1 MPDGREVESLSEGR
15 VQETSSSGFMGL
27 SRNLWK
33 LAAVM
38 GVAQFSVA
46 LWKWEF
52 SIFLR
57 TMVDPW
63 QMGLIFSF
71 GTLASLI
78 AGFVSGT
85 VADLIGR
92 KRSMAFGLIPVA
104 VGLLAMS
111 YFPLWPLIILQ
122 FGLVWYG
129 LSTIRIISQAMP
141 ADEIARDKG
150 RNPARR
156 FMMVLMPLWF
166 VDGLGPLIGAS
177 LLNSGFTS
185 SDLHGFAAVGAI
197 IAFFVTLLAVEESLD
212 VDIMEKAKAGARIS
226 FRRLGKDFW
235 KLNVGIIGF
244 SFFFTSAISYLGN
257 LSVEEW
263 GVDTV
268 TYGYTWSA
276 FSFTSF
282 VLIYAVSG
290 LADRNLKAALLF
302 SMVGNGL
309 VYIAFGL
316 GSGALGL
323 YVLNIIWAVP
333 FIVWLGTERS
343 LITANVPEES
353 KGRALGTFQ
362 FLMGSTAMISALFG
376 AMIWEITG
384 SLRMVWTIAGV
395 GMLCT
400 VLILVPILRS
410 VKVGNRQD

>member
-1 MPDGREVESLSEGR
+1 MPDGRKAESLGDSQ
-15 VQETSSSGFMGL
+15 VQKPASSSFMGL

-38 GVAQFSVA
+38 GVVQFSVS

-63 QMGLIFSF
+63 QIGLIFSF
-71 GTLASLI
+71 GTLASLV
-78 AGFVSGT
+78 AAFVSGT

-104 VGLLAMS
+104 VGLMAMS
-111 YFPLWPLIILQ
+111 YLSFWPFIILQ

-129 LSTIRIISQAMP
+129 LSTIRVISQAMP
-141 ADEIARDKG
+141 ADEIAKDKG
-150 RNPARR
+150 RNPARK

-166 VDGLGPLIGAS
+166 VDGLGPLVGA
-177 LLNSGFTS
+177 LLLSSGFTS
-185 SDLHGFAAVGAI
+185 SDLHRFAAVGAI
-197 IAFFVTLLAVEESLD
+197 VAFFVVLLVVEESLD
-212 VDIMEKAKAGARIS
+212 ADIMEKARDGAIVS
-226 FRRLGKDFW
+226 FRQLGGDFW
-235 KLNVGIIGF
+235 KLVVGMVGF

-257 LSVEEW
+257 LCVEEW
-263 GVDTV
+263 GVSTV

-282 VLIYAVSG
+282 VLIYVVSG

-302 SMVGNGL
+302 SMVGNAL
-309 VYIAFGL
+309 VYIAFGF

-333 FIVWLGTERS
+333 FIVWIGAEKS

-353 KGRALGTFQ
+353 KGRALGTYQ

-376 AMIWEITG
+376 ALIWEITG

-400 VLILVPILRS
+400 VLVLIPILRS
-410 VKVGNRQD
+410 VESGNR

>member
-1 MPDGREVESLSEGR
+1 MPDGHKAESSNEGHGR
-15 VQETSSSGFMGL
+15 TMSSSGFMGL
-27 SRNLWK
+27 NRNLWK

-38 GVAQFSVA
+38 GVVQFSVA

-71 GTLASLI
+71 GTLASLV

-111 YFPLWPLIILQ
+111 YLSFWPFIILQ

-129 LSTIRIISQAMP
+129 LSTIRVISQAMP
-141 ADEIARDKG
+141 ADEIAKDEG

-166 VDGLGPLIGAS
+166 MDGLGPLIGAS

-185 SDLHGFAAVGAI
+185 SDLHRFAAVGAI
-197 IAFFVTLLAVEESLD
+197 AAFFVVLLVVEESLD
-212 VDIMEKAKAGARIS
+212 ADIMEKARAGAIIS
-226 FRRLGKDFW
+226 FRQLGGGFW
-235 KLNVGIIGF
+235 KLVVGMVGF
-244 SFFFTSAISYLGN
+244 YFFFASAISYLGN

-263 GVDTV
+263 GVSTV
-268 TYGYTWSA
+268 TYGYAWSA

-282 VLIYAVSG
+282 VLIYVVSG
-290 LADRNLKAALLF
+290 LADRNLKGALLL

-309 VYIAFGL
+309 VYIAFGFW
-316 GSGALGL
+316 SGASGL
-323 YVLNIIWAVP
+323 YLLNILWAVP

-343 LITANVPEES
+343 LITANVPEEA
-353 KGRALGTFQ
+353 KGRALGTYH
-362 FLMGSTAMISALFG
+362 FLMSSTAMVSALFG
-376 AMIWEITG
+376 ALLWEVTG
-384 SLRMVWTIAGV
+384 SLRTVWIIAGV

-400 VLILVPILRS
+400 VLLLVPILRS
-410 VKVGNRQD
+410 VETGNPQN

>member
-1 MPDGREVESLSEGR
+1 
-15 VQETSSSGFMGL
+15 
-27 SRNLWK
+27 
-33 LAAVM
+33 M
-38 GVAQFSVA
+38 GVVQFSVS

-71 GTLASLI
+71 GTLASLV
-78 AGFVSGT
+78 AAFVSGT

-104 VGLLAMS
+104 VGLMAMS
-111 YFPLWPLIILQ
+111 YLSFWPFIILQ

-129 LSTIRIISQAMP
+129 LSTIRVISQAMP
-141 ADEIARDKG
+141 ADEIAKDKG
-150 RNPARR
+150 RNPARK

-166 VDGLGPLIGAS
+166 VDGLGPLVGA
-177 LLNSGFTS
+177 LLLSSGFTS
-185 SDLHGFAAVGAI
+185 SDLHRFAAVGAI
-197 IAFFVTLLAVEESLD
+197 VAFFVVLLAVEESLD
-212 VDIMEKAKAGARIS
+212 ADIMEKARDGAIVS
-226 FRRLGKDFW
+226 FRQLGGDFW
-235 KLNVGIIGF
+235 KLVVGMVGF

-257 LSVEEW
+257 LCVEEW
-263 GVDTV
+263 GVSTV

-282 VLIYAVSG
+282 VLIYVVSG

-302 SMVGNGL
+302 SMVGNAL
-309 VYIAFGL
+309 VYIAFGF

-333 FIVWLGTERS
+333 FIVWIGAEKS

-353 KGRALGTFQ
+353 KGRALGTYQ

-376 AMIWEITG
+376 ALIWEITG

-400 VLILVPILRS
+400 VLVLIPILRS
-410 VKVGNRQD
+410 VESGNRQD

>member
-1 MPDGREVESLSEGR
+1 MPDGRKAESLGDSQ
-15 VQETSSSGFMGL
+15 VQKPASSSFMGL

-38 GVAQFSVA
+38 GVVQFSVS

-71 GTLASLI
+71 GTLASLV
-78 AGFVSGT
+78 AAFVSGT

-104 VGLLAMS
+104 VGLMAMS
-111 YFPLWPLIILQ
+111 YLSFWPFIILQ

-129 LSTIRIISQAMP
+129 LSTIRVISQAMP
-141 ADEIARDKG
+141 ADEIAKDKG
-150 RNPARR
+150 RNPARK

-166 VDGLGPLIGAS
+166 VDGLGPLVGA
-177 LLNSGFTS
+177 LLLSSGFTS
-185 SDLHGFAAVGAI
+185 SDLHRFAAVGAI
-197 IAFFVTLLAVEESLD
+197 VAFFVVLLAVEESLD
-212 VDIMEKAKAGARIS
+212 ADIMEKARDGAIVS
-226 FRRLGKDFW
+226 FRQLGGDFW
-235 KLNVGIIGF
+235 KLVVGMVGF

-257 LSVEEW
+257 LCVEEW
-263 GVDTV
+263 GVSTV

-282 VLIYAVSG
+282 VLIYVVSG

-302 SMVGNGL
+302 SMVGNAL
-309 VYIAFGL
+309 VYIAFGF

-333 FIVWLGTERS
+333 FIVWIGAEKS

-353 KGRALGTFQ
+353 KGRALGTYQ

-376 AMIWEITG
+376 ALIWEITG

-400 VLILVPILRS
+400 VLVLIPILRS
-410 VKVGNRQD
+410 VESGNR

>member
-1 MPDGREVESLSEGR
+1 MSDGRKAESSNEGHGR
-15 VQETSSSGFMGL
+15 NKSSSGFMGL
-27 SRNLWK
+27 NRNLWK
-33 LAAVM
+33 LAMVM
-38 GVAQFSVA
+38 GVVQFSVA

-71 GTLASLI
+71 GTLASLV

-104 VGLLAMS
+104 VGLMAMS
-111 YFPLWPLIILQ
+111 YLSFWPFIILQ

-129 LSTIRIISQAMP
+129 LSTIRVISQAMP
-141 ADEIARDKG
+141 ADEIAKDEG
-150 RNPARR
+150 RNPARK

-177 LLNSGFTS
+177 LLSSGFTS
-185 SDLHGFAAVGAI
+185 SDLHRFGAVGAI
-197 IAFFVTLLAVEESLD
+197 VAFFVVLLAVEESLD
-212 VDIMEKAKAGARIS
+212 ADIMEKAKAGAIIS
-226 FRRLGKDFW
+226 FRQLGGDFW
-235 KLNVGIIGF
+235 KLAVGMVGF

-263 GVDTV
+263 GVSTV

-302 SMVGNGL
+302 SMIGNGL
-309 VYIAFGL
+309 VYIAFGF
-316 GSGALGL
+316 GSGASGL
-323 YVLNIIWAVP
+323 YLLNILWAVP
-333 FIVWLGTERS
+333 FIVWLGTEKS
-343 LITANVPEES
+343 LMTANVPEEA
-353 KGRALGTFQ
+353 KGRALGTYQ
-362 FLMGSTAMISALFG
+362 FLMSSTAMVSALFG
-376 AMIWEITG
+376 ALLWEVTN
-384 SLRMVWTIAGV
+384 SLRMVWIIAGV

-400 VLILVPILRS
+400 VLFLVPILRS
-410 VKVGNRQD
+410 VETGNHQD

>member
-1 MPDGREVESLSEGR
+1 
-15 VQETSSSGFMGL
+15 
-27 SRNLWK
+27 
-33 LAAVM
+33 M
-38 GVAQFSVA
+38 GVVQFSVS

-71 GTLASLI
+71 GTLASLV
-78 AGFVSGT
+78 AAFVSGT

-104 VGLLAMS
+104 VGLMAMS
-111 YFPLWPLIILQ
+111 YLSFWPFIILQ

-129 LSTIRIISQAMP
+129 LSTIRVISQAMP
-141 ADEIARDKG
+141 ADEIAKDKG
-150 RNPARR
+150 RNPARK

-166 VDGLGPLIGAS
+166 VDGLGPLVGA
-177 LLNSGFTS
+177 LLLSSGFTS
-185 SDLHGFAAVGAI
+185 SDLHRFAAVGAI
-197 IAFFVTLLAVEESLD
+197 VAFFVVLLAVEESLD
-212 VDIMEKAKAGARIS
+212 ADIMEKARDGAIVS
-226 FRRLGKDFW
+226 FRQLGGDFW
-235 KLNVGIIGF
+235 KLVVGMVGF

-257 LSVEEW
+257 LCVEEW
-263 GVDTV
+263 GVSTV

-282 VLIYAVSG
+282 VLIYVVSG

-302 SMVGNGL
+302 SMVGNAL
-309 VYIAFGL
+309 VYIAFGF

-333 FIVWLGTERS
+333 FIVWIGAEKS

-353 KGRALGTFQ
+353 KGRALGTYQ

-376 AMIWEITG
+376 ALIWEITG

-400 VLILVPILRS
+400 VLVLIPILRS
-410 VKVGNRQD
+410 VEAGNRQD

>member
-1 MPDGREVESLSEGR
+1 MPDGRKAESSNEGHGR
-15 VQETSSSGFMGL
+15 NKSSSGFMGL
-27 SRNLWK
+27 NRNLWK
-33 LAAVM
+33 LAMVM
-38 GVAQFSVA
+38 GVVQFSVA

-71 GTLASLI
+71 GTLASLV
-78 AGFVSGT
+78 AGFVSGA

-104 VGLLAMS
+104 VGLMAMS
-111 YFPLWPLIILQ
+111 YLSFWPFIILQ

-129 LSTIRIISQAMP
+129 LSTIRVISQAMP
-141 ADEIARDKG
+141 ADEIAKDEG

-166 VDGLGPLIGAS
+166 VDGLGPLIGAF

-185 SDLHGFAAVGAI
+185 SDLHRFAAVGAI
-197 IAFFVTLLAVEESLD
+197 AAFFVVLLAVEESLD
-212 VDIMEKAKAGARIS
+212 ADIMEKARDGAIIS
-226 FRRLGKDFW
+226 FRQLGGDFW
-235 KLNVGIIGF
+235 KLVVGMVGF
-244 SFFFTSAISYLGN
+244 YFFFASAISYLGN

-263 GVDTV
+263 GVSTV

-282 VLIYAVSG
+282 VLIYVVSG
-290 LADRNLKAALLF
+290 LADRNLKGALLL

-309 VYIAFGL
+309 VYIAFGF
-316 GSGALGL
+316 GSGASGL
-323 YVLNIIWAVP
+323 YLLNILWAVP
-333 FIVWLGTERS
+333 FIVWLGTEKS
-343 LITANVPEES
+343 LITANVPEEA
-353 KGRALGTFQ
+353 KGRALGTYQ
-362 FLMGSTAMISALFG
+362 FLMSSTAMVSALFG
-376 AMIWEITG
+376 ALLWEVTS
-384 SLRMVWTIAGV
+384 SLRTVWTIAGV

-400 VLILVPILRS
+400 VLLLVPILRS
-410 VKVGNRQD
+410 VETGNHQD

>member
-1 MPDGREVESLSEGR
+1 MP
-15 VQETSSSGFMGL
+15 SSGFMGL
-27 SRNLWK
+27 NRNLWK

-38 GVAQFSVA
+38 GVVQFSVS

-71 GTLASLI
+71 GTLASLV
-78 AGFVSGT
+78 AAFVSGT

-104 VGLLAMS
+104 VGLMAMS
-111 YFPLWPLIILQ
+111 YLSFWPFIILQ

-129 LSTIRIISQAMP
+129 LSTIRVISQAMP
-141 ADEIARDKG
+141 ADEIAKDEG

-177 LLNSGFTS
+177 LLSSGFTS
-185 SDLHGFAAVGAI
+185 SDLHRFAAVGAI
-197 IAFFVTLLAVEESLD
+197 VAFFVVLLAVEESLD
-212 VDIMEKAKAGARIS
+212 ADTMEKARAGAIIS
-226 FRRLGKDFW
+226 FRQLGGDFW
-235 KLNVGIIGF
+235 KLAVGMVGF

-263 GVDTV
+263 GVSTV

-290 LADRNLKAALLF
+290 LADRNLKAALLL

-316 GSGALGL
+316 GSGASGL
-323 YVLNIIWAVP
+323 YLLNILWAVP
-333 FIVWLGTERS
+333 FIVWLGTEKS
-343 LITANVPEES
+343 LITANVPEEA
-353 KGRALGTFQ
+353 KGRALGTYQ
-362 FLMGSTAMISALFG
+362 FLMSSIAMVSALFG
-376 AMIWEITG
+376 ALLWEVTN
-384 SLRMVWTIAGV
+384 SLRTVWIIAGG

-400 VLILVPILRS
+400 VLLLIPILRS
-410 VKVGNRQD
+410 IETRNHQD

>member
-1 MPDGREVESLSEGR
+1 MPDGCAESSNGSHGR
-15 VQETSSSGFMGL
+15 NKSSSSFMGL
-27 SRNLWK
+27 NRNLWK
-33 LAAVM
+33 LAMVM
-38 GVAQFSVA
+38 GVVQFSVA

-71 GTLASLI
+71 GTLASLV

-104 VGLLAMS
+104 VGLMAMS
-111 YFPLWPLIILQ
+111 YFSFWPFIILQ

-129 LSTIRIISQAMP
+129 LSTVRIISQAMP
-141 ADEIARDKG
+141 ADEIAKDKG
-150 RNPARR
+150 KNPARK

-166 VDGLGPLIGAS
+166 VDGLGPLVGAF
-177 LLNSGFTS
+177 LLSSGFTS
-185 SDLHGFAAVGAI
+185 SDLHRFGAVGAI
-197 IAFFVTLLAVEESLD
+197 VAFFVVLLAVEESLD
-212 VDIMEKAKAGARIS
+212 ADIMEKARAGAIIS
-226 FRRLGKDFW
+226 FRQLGGDFW
-235 KLNVGIIGF
+235 KLVVGMAG
-244 SFFFTSAISYLGN
+244 FFFFFASAISYLGN

-263 GVDTV
+263 GVSTV

-282 VLIYAVSG
+282 VLIYVVSG
-290 LADRNLKAALLF
+290 LADRNLKAALLL

-309 VYIAFGL
+309 VYIAFGF
-316 GSGALGL
+316 GSGAPGL
-323 YVLNIIWAVP
+323 YLLNIFWAVP

-343 LITANVPEES
+343 LITANVPEEA
-353 KGRALGTFQ
+353 KGRALGTYQ
-362 FLMGSTAMISALFG
+362 FLMSSIAMVSALFG
-376 AMIWEITG
+376 ALLWEVTN
-384 SLRMVWTIAGV
+384 SLRTVWTIAGV

-400 VLILVPILRS
+400 VLLLVPILRS
-410 VKVGNRQD
+410 VKTGNHQD

>member
-1 MPDGREVESLSEGR
+1 
-15 VQETSSSGFMGL
+15 MGL
-27 SRNLWK
+27 NRNLWK
-33 LAAVM
+33 LAMVM
-38 GVAQFSVA
+38 GVVQFSVA

-71 GTLASLI
+71 GTLASLV

-104 VGLLAMS
+104 VGLMAMS
-111 YFPLWPLIILQ
+111 YLSFWPFIILQ

-129 LSTIRIISQAMP
+129 LSTIRVISQAMP
-141 ADEIARDKG
+141 ADEIAKDEG

-177 LLNSGFTS
+177 LLSSGFTS
-185 SDLHGFAAVGAI
+185 SDLHRFAAVGAI
-197 IAFFVTLLAVEESLD
+197 VAFFVVLLAVEESLD
-212 VDIMEKAKAGARIS
+212 GDVMEKARAGAIIS
-226 FRRLGKDFW
+226 FRQLGRDFW
-235 KLNVGIIGF
+235 KLAVGMVGF

-263 GVDTV
+263 GVSTV

-309 VYIAFGL
+309 VYIAFGF
-316 GSGALGL
+316 GSGAPGL
-323 YVLNIIWAVP
+323 YLLNILWAVP
-333 FIVWLGTERS
+333 FIVWLGTEKS
-343 LITANVPEES
+343 LITANVPEEA
-353 KGRALGTFQ
+353 KGRALGTYQ
-362 FLMGSTAMISALFG
+362 LLMSSTAMVSALFG
-376 AMIWEITG
+376 ALLWEVTN

-400 VLILVPILRS
+400 VLLLVPILRS
-410 VKVGNRQD
+410 VKIGNHQD

>member
-1 MPDGREVESLSEGR
+1 MPDGCAESSNGSHGR
-15 VQETSSSGFMGL
+15 NKSSSSFMGL
-27 SRNLWK
+27 NRNLWK
-33 LAAVM
+33 LAMVM
-38 GVAQFSVA
+38 GVVQFSVA

-71 GTLASLI
+71 GTLASLV

-104 VGLLAMS
+104 VGLMAMS
-111 YFPLWPLIILQ
+111 YFSFWPFIILQ

-129 LSTIRIISQAMP
+129 LSTVRIISQAMP
-141 ADEIARDKG
+141 ADEIAKDKG
-150 RNPARR
+150 KNPARK

-166 VDGLGPLIGAS
+166 VDGLGPLVGAF
-177 LLNSGFTS
+177 LLSSGFTS
-185 SDLHGFAAVGAI
+185 SDLHRFGAVGAI
-197 IAFFVTLLAVEESLD
+197 VAFFVVLLAVEESLD
-212 VDIMEKAKAGARIS
+212 ADIMEKARAGAIIS
-226 FRRLGKDFW
+226 FRQLGGDFW
-235 KLNVGIIGF
+235 KLVVGMAV
-244 SFFFTSAISYLGN
+244 FFFFFASAISYLGN

-263 GVDTV
+263 GVSTV

-282 VLIYAVSG
+282 VLIYVVSG
-290 LADRNLKAALLF
+290 LADRNLKAALLL

-309 VYIAFGL
+309 VYIAFGF
-316 GSGALGL
+316 GSGAPGL
-323 YVLNIIWAVP
+323 YLLNILWAVP

-343 LITANVPEES
+343 LITANVPEEA
-353 KGRALGTFQ
+353 KGRALGTYQ
-362 FLMGSTAMISALFG
+362 FLMSSIAMVSALFG
-376 AMIWEITG
+376 ALLWEVTN
-384 SLRMVWTIAGV
+384 SLRTVWTIAGV

-400 VLILVPILRS
+400 VLLLVPILRS
-410 VKVGNRQD
+410 VKTGNHQD